1 MKQNLLFRKS
11 IQTRSIIVFL
21 FMLLF
26 ITQHAT
32 AQTITANTQSTNNG
46 FFYSFWNDNSSGSA
60 SMTLGAAGNYS
71 TTWSNVGN
79 FTAGK
84 GWATGSPT
92 RVICFSGT
100 FDGGSN
106 GYLAIYGWTKNA
118 LIEYYIVENYGS
130 WVPPGGTSKGTFT
143 SDGGTYN
150 IYETT
155 RTNEPSII
163 GTATFQQ
170 YWSVRTTK
178 RSSGTVT
185 FANHVAAWQ
194 AKGMNMGTTWDY
206 QILETEGYQSSG
218 SSNVTV
224 SECTSSCATVAP
236 TVVSPLTYCQGSTAT
251 ALTATGTSLLWYT
264 AATGGTGSTTAP
276 TPSTTA
282 TGTTNYYVSQT
293 ANSCEGPRAM
303 IAVTINAT
311 PSAPIATSPVAYCQ
325 GATATALSATG
336 TGLKWYTAATGGT
349 GSTTAP
355 TPSTTATGTT
365 NYYVSQTTNGC
376 ESPRT
381 AISVT
386 VNAIPSAPTVTS
398 PVTYC
403 QNSTATALSATGTGL
418 KWYTI
423 ASGGT
428 GSSLVPT
435 PSTTTAGTTSYYVS
449 QTTNACESPRATI
462 TVIVNAIPAAPTVT
476 SAVIYCQN
484 TTAGALS
491 ATGTNLNWYTSA
503 SGGTGSGTTPT
514 PNTTTAGTTNYY
526 VSQTAMGCESP
537 RATIVITV
545 NAAPNTPSVT
555 SPVTYCQNAT
565 AIALSATGAGLKWYT
580 VATGGTSNTT
590 APTPSTS
597 SVGNTNYYVSQ
608 TISGCES
615 PRATI
620 VVTVNAAPNTPSVT
634 TPVTYCQNATATALS
649 ATGTTLLWY
658 SNATGGTGSTT
669 APVPSTTN
677 AGTTN
682 YYVSQTTNGCESSR
696 ATILVTVNAPTIW
709 YQDLDGDGKGDPNVT
724 LLSCTQPA
732 GYVAVAGDAC
742 PTDPNKTAPGNCGCG
757 KTEQSCLD
765 CAGVPNGT
773 AILDKCGVCTGGTT
787 GLVACT
793 TTGTISSI
801 SGTSIIVYPQPFEN
815 NTKVE
820 LLNGGNIES
829 ITIYSST
836 GALVYTQ
843 TQINSNEVEI
853 GESLGDGL
861 YNVIIQTQTGTYT
874 TKIVKIK

>member
-677 AGTTN
+677 SGTTN

-801 SGTSIIVYPQPFEN
+801 SGTSILVYPQPFEN

>member
-1 MKQNLLFRKS
+1 
-11 IQTRSIIVFL
+11 
-21 FMLLF
+21 
-26 ITQHAT
+26 
-32 AQTITANTQSTNNG
+32 
-46 FFYSFWNDNSSGSA
+46 
-60 SMTLGAAGNYS
+60 MTVN
-71 TTWSNVGN
+71 
-79 FTAGK
+79 
-84 GWATGSPT
+84 
-92 RVICFSGT
+92 
-100 FDGGSN
+100 
-106 GYLAIYGWTKNA
+106 AI
-118 LIEYYIVENYGS
+118 
-130 WVPPGGTSKGTFT
+130 
-143 SDGGTYN
+143 
-150 IYETT
+150 
-155 RTNEPSII
+155 PS
-163 GTATFQQ
+163 
-170 YWSVRTTK
+170 
-178 RSSGTVT
+178 
-185 FANHVAAWQ
+185 
-194 AKGMNMGTTWDY
+194 
-206 QILETEGYQSSG
+206 
-218 SSNVTV
+218 
-224 SECTSSCATVAP
+224 AP
-236 TVVSPLTYCQGSTAT
+236 TV
-251 ALTATGTSLLWYT
+251 
-264 AATGGTGSTTAP
+264 
-276 TPSTTA
+276 
-282 TGTTNYYVSQT
+282 
-293 ANSCEGPRAM
+293 
-303 IAVTINAT
+303 
-311 PSAPIATSPVAYCQ
+311 TSPVTYCQ

-435 PSTTTAGTTSYYVS
+435 QSTTTAGTTSYYVS

>member
-435 PSTTTAGTTSYYVS
+435 QSTTTAGTTSYYVS

>member
-1 MKQNLLFRKS
+1 
-11 IQTRSIIVFL
+11 
-21 FMLLF
+21 MLLF